1 MVAAAAT
8 TLGDATSPTDLTA
21 TLAGLQARVTAAK
34 AEAQRARVAA
44 AALELQLA
52 VVLGVIAPPPSPATT
67 AASAPTAAVWQ
78 EAPAVGAFETSS
90 VGYTLKLST
99 STTSGPWCPLSSVS
113 RPPSTR
119 DGVTLCC

>member
-67 AASAPTAAVWQ
+67 AASAPTTAVWQ

-90 VGYTLKLST
+90 VGYLHAQAIDIHDIWTLVPVVLGVT
-99 STTSGPWCPLSSVS
+99 STQYP
-113 RPPSTR
+113 
-119 DGVTLCC
+119 